1 MKLGTK
7 LGIVGGGCLAIV
19 LLVVFFMNIS
29 YNNTAE
35 RIRTDVEAQ
44 YKKIE
49 ADYEKMSR
57 IILQQAGIV
66 HKYSKDFKDIYKGMM
81 TGRYGKDGS
90 KAMWQW
96 IKEQN
101 PQIDSTIYQKLMVT
115 VESQRTT
122 LSRKQEQVAS
132 MVAEYN
138 KMLRVAPAKWFVD
151 GTEMEAKIISSSN
164 TKVVVETGIDDSSN
178 NIFNQ

>member
-1 MKLGTK
+1 MKLGTQV
-7 LGIVGGGCLAIV
+7 GIVGGGCLAIV

-66 HKYSKDFKDIYKGMM
+66 HKY
-81 TGRYGKDGS
+81 
-90 KAMWQW
+90 
-96 IKEQN
+96 
-101 PQIDSTIYQKLMVT
+101 
-115 VESQRTT
+115 
-122 LSRKQEQVAS
+122 
-132 MVAEYN
+132 
-138 KMLRVAPAKWFVD
+138 
-151 GTEMEAKIISSSN
+151 
-164 TKVVVETGIDDSSN
+164 
-178 NIFNQ
+178 